1 MILLAMTLAL
11 KENRAGTGLAI
22 FAQHSFILLAA
33 FGSGHMLRRWCVPLQ
48 QQICSDI
55 QATLPQE
62 ITMKPKNLLF
72 IISDQ
77 HNRDALGCYG
87 HPFVQTP
94 NLDALAA
101 RGTRFTSAYTNCP
114 ICVPARA
121 SLATGRYV
129 HQTGH
134 WDNAFPYSGEPPG
147 WGHRLID
154 AGHRVESIGKLHF
167 RDSNDTDGFQQHE
180 IPLNV
185 VDGIGD
191 LRGCI
196 RDNAPSRIGMR
207 QGVVK
212 AGPGDSTYIDYDV
225 NIADHTEQ
233 WLQRQADNPDS
244 QPWVLF
250 ASFVCPHPPYVA
262 PPELYDMY
270 PLDQIPLPVQSRPDE
285 RPDHPSIAETRRV
298 MNWEQPLAEEEIR
311 RMAAAY
317 YGCCT
322 HLDRQVGRVLAALEA
337 SGLTDST
344 RVLYTTDHGESMGR
358 RGLWGKFTMYEES
371 AAIPLILAG
380 SDVPRG
386 HVTDDPVTLV
396 DCYQTILQCAGISL
410 NEVEQQLPGSSLWP
424 IAAGEQLDRAAF
436 SEYHAVATRSASYML
451 RRGKMKYIHYIGDRP
466 QLFDLEADPDETN
479 DLAEVPAFATVLAEL
494 EAELRTILDP
504 EAVDARAKADQQAR
518 IEEFGGREA
527 VLARGTFTNSPAPG
541 ETPIFIVDDES
552 P

>member
-1 MILLAMTLAL
+1 MW
-11 KENRAGTGLAI
+11 AGDRLPLNTNGRLHPRDTATRN
-22 FAQHSFILLAA
+22 
-33 FGSGHMLRRWCVPLQ
+33 HM
-48 QQICSDI
+48 D
-55 QATLPQE
+55 
-62 ITMKPKNLLF
+62 PKNLLF

-94 NLDALAA
+94 NLDALAE
-101 RGTRFTSAYTNCP
+101 RGTRFTAAYTTCP

-134 WDNAFPYSGEPPG
+134 WDNAFPYFGDPPG

-167 RDSNDTDGFQQHE
+167 RDSNDTDGFQHHE

-185 VDGIGD
+185 VDGVGD
-191 LRGCI
+191 PRGCI
-196 RDNAPSRIGMR
+196 RDNAPPRKGMR
-207 QGVVK
+207 NGVVE
-212 AGPGDSTYIDYDV
+212 AGPGDSTYVDYDV

-233 WLQRQADNPDS
+233 WLQRQVAHPDAK
-244 QPWVLF
+244 PWVLF

-285 RPDHPSIAETRRV
+285 RPLHPSIVETRRV
-298 MNWEQPLAEEEIR
+298 MNWEQPLSEEEIR

-337 SGLTDST
+337 SGLAEST

-380 SDVPRG
+380 PDVPRG
-386 HVTDDPVTLV
+386 CVTNDPVTLV
-396 DCYQTILQCAGISL
+396 DCYQTILECAGL
-410 NEVEQQLPGSSLWP
+410 RLDDDERQLPGSSLWP

-451 RRGKMKYIHYIGDRP
+451 RRGKMKYIHYVGDPP
-466 QLFDLEADPDETN
+466 QLFDLEADPDETR
-479 DLAEVPAFATVLAEL
+479 DLADVPSSAAVLSGL
-494 EAELRTILDP
+494 EAELRTIVDP
-504 EAVDARAKADQQAR
+504 DAVDAQAKADQQSR
-518 IEEFGGREA
+518 IDEFGGREA

-541 ETPIFIVDDES
+541 ETPVFIVDDS
-552 P
+552 SRDNPA

>member
-1 MILLAMTLAL
+1 
-11 KENRAGTGLAI
+11 
-22 FAQHSFILLAA
+22 
-33 FGSGHMLRRWCVPLQ
+33 
-48 QQICSDI
+48 
-55 QATLPQE
+55 
-62 ITMKPKNLLF
+62 MKPKNLLF

-87 HPFVQTP
+87 HPFVRTP

-101 RGTRFTSAYTNCP
+101 RGTRFTAAYTNCP

-129 HQTGH
+129 HETGH
-134 WDNAFPYSGEPPG
+134 WDNAFPYFGEPRG

-154 AGHRVESIGKLHF
+154 FGHRVESIGKLHF
-167 RDSNDTDGFQQHE
+167 RDSNDADGFQHHE

-185 VDGIGD
+185 VDGVGD
-191 LRGCI
+191 PRGCI
-196 RDNAPSRIGMR
+196 RDNAPPRVGMR
-207 QGVVK
+207 QGVVE
-212 AGPGDSTYIDYDV
+212 AGPGSSTYIDYDV
-225 NIADHTEQ
+225 NIAAHTEQ
-233 WLQRQADNPDS
+233 WLQRQAGDPDER
-244 QPWVLF
+244 PWVLF

-270 PLDQIPLPVQSRPDE
+270 PLDQIPLPVQSQADE

-298 MNWEQPLAEEEIR
+298 MNWEQPLSVDEMR

-322 HLDRQVGRVLAALEA
+322 HLDRQVGRVLAALHDT
-337 SGLTDST
+337 GLGDST

-380 SDVPRG
+380 PDVPAG
-386 HVTDDPVTLV
+386 HVTNDPVSLV
-396 DCYQTILQCAGISL
+396 DCYQTILECAGVGLS
-410 NEVEQQLPGSSLWP
+410 EAERQLPGRSLWP
-424 IAAGEQLDRAAF
+424 IAAGQTLDRTVF

-451 RRGKMKYIHYIGDRP
+451 RRGKLKYIHYVGDPP
-466 QLFDLEADPDETN
+466 QLFDLEADPDETS
-479 DLAEVPAFATVLAEL
+479 DLAGEAAFATVLADF
-494 EAELRTILDP
+494 EAELRGLLDP

-518 IEEFGGREA
+518 IDEFGGREA
-527 VLARGTFTNSPAPG
+527 VLARGTFTNSPTPG
-541 ETPIFIVDDES
+541 EKPVFIVNEETGDDK
-552 P
+552 